1 METEVKTYESIKEWK
16 DKNIPSFLDDTASL
30 NKFHDLVMCKVFDLA
45 ISRVNKGAPP
55 CKFSWFITGSGGRCE
70 QGVISD
76 QDHGLIYEISNV
88 ENDIYFKKL
97 GEEVSYG
104 LFIVG
109 YPYCQGNVMSSNSLW
124 CKSLHEWKEQL
135 LKWMEG
141 ESWDAIRYLQI
152 FYDARV
158 LTGRNSY
165 VEALK
170 MVIYQ
175 YQLKHQ
181 TVLKRFMENV
191 THIKNVIGPLGQIL
205 VEQHGLYQGSVNLKY
220 AAFLP
225 YVNAVRVMSIKEGI
239 YETSTLERMKCLK
252 QTKEYSK
259 ALKGCEDNFLTL
271 LRYRLTLFQVESY
284 TDTHFLN
291 IERLKKEQR
300 KDIKRILKDGKKLHD
315 YVIALIEK
323 GVDNGL

>member
-1 METEVKTYESIKEWK
+1 METDVRTYESIKEWK
-16 DKNIPSFLDDTASL
+16 DKNIASFLDDTDSL
-30 NKFHDLVMCKVFDLA
+30 NKFHDQVMSKVFDLA
-45 ISRVNKGAPP
+45 ISRVNKGSPP
-55 CKFSWFITGSGGRCE
+55 CEFSWFITGSGGRCE

-88 ENDIYFKKL
+88 ENDIFFKKL
-97 GEEVSYG
+97 GVEVSYG

-124 CKSLHEWKEQL
+124 SKSMLEWKEQL
-135 LKWMEG
+135 LKWMED

-165 VEALK
+165 VEELK
-170 MVIYQ
+170 MIIYE
-175 YQLKHQ
+175 YQLKHR

-191 THIKNVIGPLGQIL
+191 THVKNVIGPLGQIL

-225 YVNAVRVMSIKEGI
+225 YVNAIRLLSIKEGV
-239 YETSTLERMKCLK
+239 YETSTLDRMNCLK
-252 QTKEYSK
+252 QTKGYSK
-259 ALKGCEDNFLTL
+259 ALKNCEDNFLTL
-271 LRYRLTLFQVESY
+271 LKYRLTLFQVESY
-284 TDTHFLN
+284 TDTHYLN
-291 IERLKKEQR
+291 IESLHKEQR
-300 KDIKRILKDGKKLHD
+300 KEIKRILKDGKKLHD
-315 YVIALIEK
+315 YMIALIEK
-323 GVDNGL
+323 GC